1 MWDNIYA
8 PEVAEHFFQLP
19 EHIIEAEMDIERVAS
34 FEQAGKEVVTEIKK
48 SSPFREKSI
57 PPNPSPIRIRN
68 CPKPPVESP
77 NWMSVSKA
85 TISRAALSDT
95 CMALIR
101 FCQQLK
107 MESTSTDR

>member
-48 SSPFREKSI
+48 VIAFQGKVHTPQPISHPDTELSETAGGIAELDECIESHDI
-57 PPNPSPIRIRN
+57 PCSAVRHLHGLDTVLP
-68 CPKPPVESP
+68 
-77 NWMSVSKA
+77 A
-85 TISRAALSDT
+85 TENGIDVY
-95 CMALIR
+95 
-101 FCQQLK
+101 
-107 MESTSTDR
+107 